1 MSFACNCGFIFGRE
15 KGRLGLVGNLVPGEN
30 RQSALL
36 RHKLPTGTE
45 EGSAA
50 APQPAHKRRRG
61 RMAFDSS
68 PAVGRRIAS
77 DCSPRWCDSACQ
89 RFFFHSLP
97 FHRTRVHL
105 IESCVGPCS
114 PSTSRLAAHAR
125 HPLPPSSSPLFHSS
139 IHSKKKKKKCSVLCT
154 WSPPGKNK
162 PSECWEVCRLG

>member
-1 MSFACNCGFIFGRE
+1 M
-15 KGRLGLVGNLVPGEN
+15 
-30 RQSALL
+30 
-36 RHKLPTGTE
+36 
-45 EGSAA
+45 
-50 APQPAHKRRRG
+50 PQPAHKRRRG

-97 FHRTRVHL
+97 FHGTQVHL

-139 IHSKKKKKKCSVLCT
+139 IHSKKKKKDVLCFAHGALQARRNQVSAGRFAD
-154 WSPPGKNK
+154 WAEIINQHPGSPLPQ
-162 PSECWEVCRLG
+162 PWPQPLPDLPLGVTNGRRGQGQEY